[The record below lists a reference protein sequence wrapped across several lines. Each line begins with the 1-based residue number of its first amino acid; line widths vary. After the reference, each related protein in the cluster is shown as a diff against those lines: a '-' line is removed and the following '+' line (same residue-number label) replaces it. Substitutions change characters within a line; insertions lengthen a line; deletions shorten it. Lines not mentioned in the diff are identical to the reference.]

1 MPVMDHGTAFI
12 VRLCS
17 DKAAYE
23 AVPKNRLKVDLA
35 RLRRSLES
43 SGDCEI
49 TLWTRQLMVVKKTDA
64 TEITIVADGRL
75 IIRNVADEEAARKIA
90 ENLLPGLLASKR

>member
-1 MPVMDHGTAFI
+1 MEHGAAFI

-23 AVPKNRLKVDLA
+23 AVPKSRLKVDLA

-43 SGDCEI
+43 SGNCEI
-49 TLWTRQLMVVKKTDA
+49 TLWTRQLMVVKKADA
-64 TEITIVADGRL
+64 TM
-75 IIRNVADEEAARKIA
+75 
-90 ENLLPGLLASKR
+90 LPGLVASKP

>member
-1 MPVMDHGTAFI
+1 MEHGAAFV

-23 AVPKNRLKVDLA
+23 VVPRSRLKVDLA

-43 SGDCEI
+43 SGNCEV

-64 TEITIVADGRL
+64 TEITIVSDGRL

-90 ENLLPGLLASKR
+90 ETMLPGLMASKP